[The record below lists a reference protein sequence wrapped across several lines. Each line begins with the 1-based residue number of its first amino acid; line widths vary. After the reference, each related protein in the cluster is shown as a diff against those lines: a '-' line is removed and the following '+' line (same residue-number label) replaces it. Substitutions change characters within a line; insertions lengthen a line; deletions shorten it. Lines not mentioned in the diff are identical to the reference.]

1 MLEILNYNV
10 EPVLQ
15 VRNATYPFAVVNVA
29 SIVNLRNYEPT
40 YTGQVIYLLGNA
52 VAGVGG
58 GEFRH
63 DASSTLI
70 DDSYNTIV
78 TVGGKRWLRIASISQ
93 NIYGDP
99 FSETVTSSKEDD
111 IFAITAPSFTSIE
124 TASPNTPFA
133 GKRTLKATTTSLLR
147 KYIRY
152 SLLGIRNGE
161 DFRVRVI
168 ASYAGTG
175 SIQISLRNLAGT
187 TLQTFTRSSITAGL
201 VDYTTPAFQGDAD
214 GYEIAIFINESNDL
228 DRELIAIAVGKGQG
242 SPEITNAPL
251 GVDTIK
257 SLSNLRNLCP
267 DPFFRRYVAGET
279 HIDGY
284 DLGTQA
290 WSVVDLATNPFKNKK
305 AQYFASGTP
314 FSERYIDVKNI
325 GLRLGQRYTIKLG
338 IIAPVGG
345 SLGLGAWFRRLSDD
359 TAITSIGTANYTLLD
374 NTYIEISRS
383 ITITQELIDTPI
395 YLVVRHNGSNTVFAS
410 GYYICAWAIYEN
422 DTGQEIVD
430 EDFAIDAVNLRVK
443 SLETASASLNEIYT
457 FNQFRL
463 RETKQRLQ
471 KLKLAETAQLSIAIH
486 GSSTTQLGTRYIT
499 PLTTELVSEYGDAGG
514 GWLGFGFITSS
525 NGNVRSSIYAY
536 SRTGT
541 WTSDYYSALSADM
554 STVESSVAGSRLTI
568 AGLAG
573 TPILSGIDL
582 HWVAT
587 ANGVIRYSWNG
598 GSSWTTLNVQGTVNT
613 VNITSLTGFPTTGN
627 FSLIIEVVSGSVIL
641 SGLNI
646 KSTANGVVVHK
657 LGNSGGRLQHVAEI
671 NNTEWIKTII
681 NLAPN
686 VFFIFHGGNDQ
697 DVGRTPT
704 QFADNLRTVIDRI
717 KIAMPACDIG
727 IIMPPAVVEP
737 RTTPLALYTAEAFK
751 VAQEKK
757 VAFIDLQKVFGET
770 PSEYSSTSPRPW
782 FNIDDIHPEPSTGGR
797 AIVSALYKFIKY

>member
-1 MLEILNYNV
+1 MLEIINYNTA
-10 EPVLQ
+10 PVLQ
-15 VRNATYPFAVVNVA
+15 IRNATYPFAVVNVS
-29 SIVNLRNYEPT
+29 SIANLRNYEPV
-40 YTGQVIYLLGNA
+40 YAGQVIYLLGNA
-52 VAGVGG
+52 TAGIGG

-63 DASSTLI
+63 DASSTLA

-99 FSETVTSSKEDD
+99 FSETVTASKEDD
-111 IFAITAPSFTSIE
+111 IFAITAPSFTLIE

-152 SLLGIRNGE
+152 SLLGIKNGE

-168 ASYAGTG
+168 ANYVGTG

-201 VDYTTPAFQGDAD
+201 VDYTTPAFQGNAD
-214 GYEIAIFINESNDL
+214 GYEIAIFINESNNL
-228 DRELIAIAVGKGQG
+228 ERELIAISIGKGQG

-251 GVDTIK
+251 SIDTIK
-257 SLSNLRNLCP
+257 SICNLKNLCP
-267 DPFFRRYVAGET
+267 DPFFRRYSAGET
-279 HIDGY
+279 IIDGY
-284 DLGTQA
+284 DLGTET

-305 AQYFASGTP
+305 AQYFASET
-314 FSERYIDVKNI
+314 SYSQRYFDVKNM
-325 GLRLGQRYTIKLG
+325 GLQLGKRYTVKLG
-338 IIAPVGG
+338 VIAPVGG
-345 SLGLGAWFRRLSDD
+345 SLGLGAWFRNASTDD
-359 TAITSIGTANYTLLD
+359 PIGSTGTINYTLLD
-374 NTYIEISRS
+374 NKYIEISRS
-383 ITITQELIDTPI
+383 ITITQEMIDTPI
-395 YLVVRHNGSNTVFAS
+395 YLVVRHNASNTNFPS

-430 EDFAIDAVNLRVK
+430 EDYLIDAVNLRIK
-443 SLETASASLNEIYT
+443 SLQDTQTALSEIYT

-471 KLKLAETAQLSIAIH
+471 KLKLSETAQLSIAIH

-514 GWLGFGFITSS
+514 GWLGFGFISSS
-525 NGNVRSSIYAY
+525 NGNVRSSIYTYA
-536 SRTGT
+536 RTGT
-541 WTSDYYSALSADM
+541 WTSNYYSALSADM
-554 STVESSVAGSRLTI
+554 STVESSTAGSRLTI
-568 AGLAG
+568 GGVAG
-573 TPILSGIDL
+573 TPILSGVDL

-598 GSSWTTLNVQGTVNT
+598 GSSWTTLNVQGTVGV
-613 VNITSLTGFPTTGN
+613 VNITTLTGHPTTGS
-627 FSLIIEVVSGSVIL
+627 FSLILEVVSGSVVL
-641 SGLNI
+641 SGGNI

-681 NLAPN
+681 NIAPH

-697 DVGRTPT
+697 SSGRTPI
-704 QFADNLRTVIDRI
+704 QFANDMRTVIDRI
-717 KIAMPACDIG
+717 KIALPACDIG
-727 IIMPPAVVEP
+727 IIMPPEVVEP
-737 RTTPLALYTAEAFK
+737 RTPLFALYTAEAFK

-757 VAFIDLQKVFGET
+757 VAFVDLQKVFGEN

-782 FNIDDIHPEPSTGGR
+782 FNVDNVHPEPITGGR